1 MSGAPA
7 ETLPW
12 PLEVTGVSRRIGG
25 RPVLD
30 EVSLTVARGRMCAL
44 VGPNGAGKTSL
55 LRAVSGRLRADHGHI
70 RLLGQTIDEARQH
83 GVLGMVPQDLALY
96 SSLTVRENLDVLGR
110 LAGVDRRTLTAR
122 IGESLDWAGLADR
135 ADHRL
140 SSLSGGMRRRV
151 NLMAGLLHRP
161 ALLLLDEPTVGVDA
175 ASEGRL
181 YALLSSLCASGMTIV
196 LATHH
201 LDDAAA
207 CCDDVV
213 VMHEGRVVA
222 AGAVSD
228 VVAQAFPDG
237 REVVVVL
244 ADTPDE
250 RRMAVVRRD
259 AFRQIGARTWA
270 RAWSASLAD
279 VDRLEA
285 VWREEGV
292 VVAETRVRQPSLR
305 GAVAVLTGH
314 AVGGEE

>member
-1 MSGAPA
+1 MSDASA
-7 ETLPW
+7 EPRPW

-25 RPVLD
+25 RQVLD
-30 EVSLTVARGRMCAL
+30 DVSVTVARGRMCAL

-55 LRAVSGRLRADHGHI
+55 LRIVSGRLRAERGQV
-70 RLLGQTIDEARQH
+70 RLLGQTIGEARQH
-83 GVLGMVPQDLALY
+83 GVLGLVPQDLALY
-96 SSLTVRENLDVLGR
+96 QSLTIRENLEVLGQ
-110 LAGVDRRTLTAR
+110 LAGVDGRTLTVR
-122 IGESLDWAGLADR
+122 IRESLDWAGLTDR

-140 SSLSGGMRRRV
+140 SSLSGGMKRRV
-151 NLMAGLLHRP
+151 NLIAGLLHRP
-161 ALLLLDEPTVGVDA
+161 SLLLLDEPTVGVDA

-181 YALLSSLCASGMTIV
+181 YTLLSSLRASGMSIV

-201 LDDAAA
+201 LDDAAT

-222 AGAVSD
+222 TGAVSD
-228 VVAQAFPDG
+228 VMARAFPEG

-244 ADTPDE
+244 ADPPDD
-250 RRMAVVRRD
+250 RSASVMQRD

-285 VWREEGV
+285 EWRGEGV

-314 AVGGEE
+314 AVGGEA